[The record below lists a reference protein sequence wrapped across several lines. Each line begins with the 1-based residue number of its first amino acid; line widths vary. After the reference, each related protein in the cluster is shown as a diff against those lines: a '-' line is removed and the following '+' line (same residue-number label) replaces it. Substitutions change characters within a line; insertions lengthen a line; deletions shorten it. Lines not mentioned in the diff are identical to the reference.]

1 MVIIPIE
8 TDVLKGEKMA
18 KSQKSNVIQFPSPE
32 KKVRG
37 KKAKEKLIIQSMAL
51 VKIVAKRIVRKTPP
65 NVELDDLISVGVI
78 GLIDAIEKFDPDK
91 GTKFRTY
98 AEHRIRGSILD
109 ELRSQDWVPRSIRRK
124 EKIIEKSRQ
133 RLEIVKG
140 GEATAKEIGHDLK
153 LDTDKVH
160 KMLTSI
166 SPAKVV
172 NYDDY
177 ASFKVQEAT
186 SISNYIDGVNK
197 NNPFKDVSLRSSQEY
212 ILKTMESLTENEQV
226 IMMMYYFE
234 SKKLKEI
241 SDHLGITESRVS
253 QLHMRAK
260 GKMKDWLE
268 GEFESNIDLVA

>member
-1 MVIIPIE
+1 MS
-8 TDVLKGEKMA
+8 KGEKMT
-18 KSQKSNVIQFPSPE
+18 KNVKSNVIKFPSPE

-37 KKAKEKLIIQSMAL
+37 KKAKEKLIIQSMSL
-51 VKIVAKRIVRKTPP
+51 VKVVAKRIVRKTPP
-65 NVELDDLISVGVI
+65 NVELDDLVSVGVI
-78 GLIDAIEKFDPDK
+78 GLIDAIEKFDPEK
-91 GTKFRTY
+91 GTKFKTY

-109 ELRSQDWVPRSIRRK
+109 ELRAQDWVPRSIRRK

-133 RLEIVKG
+133 RLECIKG
-140 GEATAKEIGHDLK
+140 GEATAKEISNDLK
-153 LDTDKVH
+153 MDTDKVH

-172 NYDDY
+172 NYDEY
-177 ASFKVQEAT
+177 VSFKVQDAS
-186 SISNYIDGVNK
+186 SITNYTDGVNK

-212 ILKTMESLTENEQV
+212 ILKTMESLTENEQI

-241 SDHLGITESRVS
+241 SSHLGITESRVS

-268 GEFESNIDLVA
+268 GEFKSHNDLVA